1 MNFSSLY
8 EHLVDL
14 FGDVLNEG
22 LTQDPSYGAGQ
33 LYEDI
38 VKSFEES
45 GEGINGLQRLL
56 HDYFQ
61 MKIEKRDSED
71 KSELNSLRDRT
82 IKKIRDVFI
91 PWDEKRFA
99 KEKADKVD
107 PESEYASAEYKDR
120 ITMALELQVIGKKMQ
135 KSEIESHIIKDAFLV
150 RLSTVFK
157 TVKAA
162 SFNTKSLQHQLTGE
176 KRELIDKF
184 KAYVKQNDELK
195 KFKLELELK
204 KIMPESLKGKF
215 QQFIDGEIT
224 ERDIVEAIR
233 LLS

>member
-1 MNFSSLY
+1 
-8 EHLVDL
+8 
-14 FGDVLNEG
+14 VLNEG
-22 LTQDPSYGAGQ
+22 LTQDPFYGTGQ
-33 LYEDI
+33 LYKDI

-56 HDYFQ
+56 RDYFQ

-71 KSELNSLRDRT
+71 QSELNSLRDDT
-82 IKKIRDVFI
+82 IEKIRSVFI

-107 PESEYASAEYKDR
+107 PESEYANAEYKDR
-120 ITMALELQVIGKKMQ
+120 ITKALQLQVINKRAESENKKGA
-135 KSEIESHIIKDAFLV
+135 EIEINKGAEIEINTPMIKDAFLEKL
-150 RLSTVFK
+150 RTVFK
-157 TVKAA
+157 TVKVAPL
-162 SFNTKSLQHQLTGE
+162 NTKSLQHQLTGE
-176 KRELIDKF
+176 KSELFNKF

-224 ERDIVEAIR
+224 ERDIAEAIR
-233 LLS
+233 LS

>member
-1 MNFSSLY
+1 MNFASLY

-22 LTQDPSYGAGQ
+22 LTQDPYYQTHQ
-33 LYEDI
+33 LYKDI

-45 GEGINGLQRLL
+45 NEGMNGLQRLL

-71 KSELNSLRDRT
+71 RDELNALQDSSLEK
-82 IKKIRDVFI
+82 IKSIFI
-91 PWDEKRFA
+91 PWDEKRFE
-99 KEKADKVD
+99 KEKSDKVD
-107 PESEYASAEYKDR
+107 PESEYSNAEYEDRIDKALEVQAIERGKDR
-120 ITMALELQVIGKKMQ
+120 
-135 KSEIESHIIKDAFLV
+135 SEINTPIIKDAFLEML
-150 RLSTVFK
+150 RTVFK

-162 SFNTKSLQHQLTGE
+162 PLNTKSLQHQLTGE
-176 KRELIDKF
+176 KSELFNKF
-184 KAYVKQNDELK
+184 KAYLKQNDELK

-224 ERDIVEAIR
+224 ERDIAEAIR
-233 LLS
+233 LL

>member
-1 MNFSSLY
+1 MNFPSLY

-22 LTQDPSYGAGQ
+22 LTQDPYYQTHQ
-33 LYEDI
+33 LYKDI

-45 GEGINGLQRLL
+45 GEGIKGLERLL

-71 KSELNSLRDRT
+71 RSELDSLRDGTVEKVRS
-82 IKKIRDVFI
+82 VFI

-107 PESEYASAEYKDR
+107 SESQHANAEYKDR
-120 ITMALELQVIGKKMQ
+120 IDKALEVQAIERGKDR
-135 KSEIESHIIKDAFLV
+135 SEIDTPIIKDAFLEML
-150 RLSTVFK
+150 RTVFK
-157 TVKAA
+157 TVKTAPL
-162 SFNTKSLQHQLTGE
+162 NTKSLQHQLTGE
-176 KRELIDKF
+176 KSELFNKF

-204 KIMPESLKGKF
+204 KIMPESLKVKF

-224 ERDIVEAIR
+224 ERDIAEAIR
-233 LLS
+233 LS

>member
-22 LTQDPSYGAGQ
+22 LTQDPYYQTHQ
-33 LYEDI
+33 LYKDI

-45 GEGINGLQRLL
+45 GEGIKGLERLL

-71 KSELNSLRDRT
+71 RSELDSLRDDTVEKVRS
-82 IKKIRDVFI
+82 VFI

-107 PESEYASAEYKDR
+107 SESQHANAEYEDRIDKALEVQAIERGKDR
-120 ITMALELQVIGKKMQ
+120 
-135 KSEIESHIIKDAFLV
+135 SEINTPIIKDAFLEML
-150 RLSTVFK
+150 RTVFK

-162 SFNTKSLQHQLTGE
+162 PLNTRSLQHQLTGE
-176 KRELIDKF
+176 KGELFNKF

-224 ERDIVEAIR
+224 ERDIAEAIR
-233 LLS
+233 LS

>member
-22 LTQDPSYGAGQ
+22 LTQDPYYQTHQ
-33 LYEDI
+33 LYKDI

-45 GEGINGLQRLL
+45 GEGIKGLERLL

-61 MKIEKRDSED
+61 MKIENRDSED
-71 KSELNSLRDRT
+71 RSELDSLRNDTVERV
-82 IKKIRDVFI
+82 RSVFI

-107 PESEYASAEYKDR
+107 SESQHANAEYEDRIDKALEVQAIERGKDR
-120 ITMALELQVIGKKMQ
+120 
-135 KSEIESHIIKDAFLV
+135 SEINTPIIKDAFLEML
-150 RLSTVFK
+150 RTVFK

-162 SFNTKSLQHQLTGE
+162 PLNTRSLQHQLTGE
-176 KRELIDKF
+176 KGELFNKF

-224 ERDIVEAIR
+224 ERDIAEAIR
-233 LLS
+233 LS

>member
-22 LTQDPSYGAGQ
+22 LTQDPYYQTHQ
-33 LYEDI
+33 LYKDI

-45 GEGINGLQRLL
+45 GEGIKGLERLL

-71 KSELNSLRDRT
+71 QSELDSLRDDTVEKVRS
-82 IKKIRDVFI
+82 VFI
-91 PWDEKRFA
+91 PWDENRFA

-107 PESEYASAEYKDR
+107 SESQHANAEYEDR
-120 ITMALELQVIGKKMQ
+120 IDKALEVQAIERGRDR
-135 KSEIESHIIKDAFLV
+135 SEINTPIIKDAFLEML
-150 RLSTVFK
+150 RTVFK

-162 SFNTKSLQHQLTGE
+162 PLNTKSLQHQLTGE
-176 KRELIDKF
+176 KGELFNKF
-184 KAYVKQNDELK
+184 KAYIKQNDELK

-204 KIMPESLKGKF
+204 KIMPEALKGKF

-224 ERDIVEAIR
+224 ERDIAEAIR
-233 LLS
+233 LS